1 MKIRACHARPSRTRP
16 TIEASAGHD
25 DTLAYLTGCLI
36 ALTLPWGSAIAADTS
51 VAGPVTPDEVV
62 NSLEASFGVHPG
74 QRRNHI
80 KGTCASG
87 EFVGDREAAA
97 LSRSRLFSGAPIP
110 AIVRFSVAGGNPNVS
125 DAAKNARGMAIELD
139 LRDGSK
145 QHMTMLNTPVFGA
158 ASPGTFNAMVVAT
171 RPDPLTGKPD
181 PKKIESFF
189 ASHPDALS
197 QAAFL
202 KGKAPPW
209 SYATAPYYSIHT
221 FRFIDSAGTAHPV
234 KWRFVP
240 RDGERQLTE
249 AQLQSAGKN
258 FLEQRLIDRAA
269 HGAIQWDMVVY
280 VGERGDSED
289 NPTLAWPE
297 TRRHFVAGTL
307 TLTKVMPQ
315 QGAACEKIN
324 FDPLVMADGI
334 QPTHDPVLL
343 FRSPAYAISF
353 GKRLSGH

>member
-1 MKIRACHARPSRTRP
+1 V
-16 TIEASAGHD
+16 
-25 DTLAYLTGCLI
+25 
-36 ALTLPWGSAIAADTS
+36 AAA
-51 VAGPVTPDEVV
+51 AGPVTPDEVV
-62 NSLEASFGVHPG
+62 NSLEASFGAHPG

-80 KGTCASG
+80 KGTCATG
-87 EFVGDREAAA
+87 EFVGTRAGAD

-110 AIVRFSVAGGNPNVS
+110 AIVRFSVAGGNP
-125 DAAKNARGMAIELD
+125 DIPDTARNARGMAIELA
-139 LRDGSK
+139 LPDGGK

-158 ASPGTFNAMVVAT
+158 ASPGTFNDMIVAM

-181 PKKIESFF
+181 PKRIESFF

-202 KGKAPPW
+202 KSNAPPW

-221 FRFIDSAGTAHPV
+221 FRFVDSVGTAHPV

-240 RDGERQLTE
+240 RDGERRLTE
-249 AQLQSAGKN
+249 AQLQSAEKK

-269 HGAIQWDMVVY
+269 HGAIEWDMVVY
-280 VGERGDSED
+280 VGEPGDSED

-297 TRRHFVAGTL
+297 ARRHFVAGTL
-307 TLTKVMPQ
+307 TLTRVTPQ
-315 QGAACEKIN
+315 LNAACGRIN

-334 QPTHDPVLL
+334 QPTNDPVLL